1 MDTPFQSA
9 VKVVCRMF
17 RGISAQRPSVQVLG
31 RILGGHGRVDDGL
44 AATQRAVGEVA
55 GRSRVLR

>member
-1 MDTPFQSA
+1 
-9 VKVVCRMF
+9 MF